1 MAWSIKKSSTGANCF
16 DVQMIQICET
26 NQDKCMEVSK
36 TIVVILLLLFLF
48 ASLTNFRTKIEE
60 TGDMRVMHSKAR
72 QSHPPDVWNSKAVQ
86 GPSQRTEIPFI

>member
-1 MAWSIKKSSTGANCF
+1 MWRNDLCPALLI
-16 DVQMIQICET
+16 
-26 NQDKCMEVSK
+26 SK
-36 TIVVILLLLFLF
+36 TGLMIIYKHNQTNSIFILKIIVVILLLLFLF

-86 GPSQRTEIPFI
+86 GSSQRTEIPFI